1 MGNNYHYNKHP
12 KKKKSFIDESYV
24 PPYDKE
30 LLSQSID
37 ILKLS
42 DVVKEKLL
50 KGNVKTIRDVVV
62 RCEKDFYRISTF
74 DKRNLG
80 ELKSALNNKRL
91 RLKPMPEVQKSEVK
105 KEENQQNKPNS
116 NASNNQAKGQ
126 KGDNNKPNKE
136 NNHNQ
141 KKGDKRQNAQNQ
153 QNGRAVDKQTQKQNK
168 FDSKKIRE
176 EVSEQKAKEEREKLL
191 S

>member
-1 MGNNYHYNKHP
+1 MTAVFYPIGVTMGNNYHHNKRP

-30 LLSQSID
+30 LLDQSID
-37 ILKLS
+37 ILRLS

-62 RCEKDFYRISTF
+62 RCEKDFYRIPTF

-91 RLKPMPEVQKSEVK
+91 RLKPMPEVQK
-105 KEENQQNKPNS
+105 
-116 NASNNQAKGQ
+116 ADAQ
-126 KGDNNKPNKE
+126 KDN
-136 NNHNQ
+136 
-141 KKGDKRQNAQNQ
+141 QNQ
-153 QNGRAVDKQTQKQNK
+153 GNK
-168 FDSKKIRE
+168 NARPAYLSRE
-176 EVSEQKAKEEREKLL
+176 NE
-191 S
+191 